1 MKEPVNNS
9 PGAYY
14 RMGTR
19 QERQLIGRWLEE
31 QVESRTN
38 SEELLK
44 LLHTTIECLKRGV
57 FPDQL

>member
-44 LLHTTIECLKRGV
+44 LLHNTIECLKRGV

>member
-1 MKEPVNNS
+1 
-9 PGAYY
+9 
-14 RMGTR
+14 MGTR

-44 LLHTTIECLKRGV
+44 FLHNTIECLKRGV